1 MHCKKIRRKLSP
13 YLDGALDETLRQTV
27 TLHLWCCEECREAL
41 GRMEG
46 LGRAFSAMSSP
57 PPPPGLAGRI
67 LAEARARST
76 WAWPRSFPLRLATV
90 AGLFIGITAGTII
103 GLHTWPQGEK
113 YSPMEAQTGAADLVS
128 VFNLD
133 YLTDAPERSL
143 ADTYRMLANS
153 DTRW

>member
-1 MHCKKIRRKLSP
+1 MHCKRVLRKLSP
-13 YLDGALDETLRQTV
+13 YLDGALDETLSQEIA
-27 TLHLWCCEECREAL
+27 LHLSCCESCRKAL
-41 GRMEG
+41 GCMES
-46 LGRAFSAMSSP
+46 LGHVFGAVSSP
-57 PPPPGLAGRI
+57 VPPAGLAGRI
-67 LAEARARST
+67 MAEARDRST